1 MTLHSSRANTLLSF
15 SKRKLYMAMLAC
27 SPMVMSQPSL
37 AGPEGGRVTGGSGQ
51 ISAEQKQTLIE
62 QYSDRIAIDWDSFDL
77 EADEVVSFLQPG
89 ADSVALNRI
98 LSESASDIRGRIN
111 ANGHVV
117 LVNPRGTVFG
127 ESAQVNVGGLL
138 ASGLDIGVDDF
149 MNGDFAFSAMDGAE
163 GAVINQGTLQA
174 SLGGSIGLLG
184 KTVTNEG
191 LIRAELGSVTLAAGK
206 EAVMTFDSDGLIGIR
221 VTESILQGE
230 LGVDPAVLN
239 EGSIEAKGGRVLLTA
254 SSSRDVFSQAV
265 NTGSLSG
272 ARSVV
277 MHDDGSFTLDEG
289 ADLVNTGE
297 IRVGHARRSGSAVLL
312 GENVTQGGLIEANAG
327 TGDGGRVELNA
338 RSTTLLKH
346 GSETQAQSSAEG
358 LGGEVMALGR
368 YVGAEATASIDASGA
383 EGGGRIYLGG
393 DYRGEN
399 PWLPNAEKTIVQAEA
414 ELKASATASG
424 DGGRII
430 VWADESTRFGG
441 RVEAAGA
448 MDGVGGFAEVSGK
461 KQLAFS
467 GSADLT
473 GGGGSG
479 TLLLDP
485 ENILIDSSGGNS
497 PDAQGKVSF
506 DDAGDTFSIHHKVI
520 ETLLNSKSNVTL
532 EATKSISVNSAIDA
546 NDASS
551 GVWLKLHSGGSIA
564 LNESVSLNS
573 GSFKAVAGNPT
584 CGDILCLGDVGSRA
598 ITLVGEKE
606 ITSSGE
612 IILNATDT
620 INLMSNSHISGSS
633 ITLKSRNTI
642 NVGGS
647 LTSESGSIQIH
658 AGDSSLNVQDL
669 NYDPEGEH
677 VFTGDLTISGTLNSG
692 GTDIFLDAAGSV
704 QLFGDAQTVGG
715 DFNVGSYQAPGSF
728 YSLEYADSNS
738 DGRVAL
744 GEITQEGSI
753 DTSSTLGGGKIII
766 KTDGS
771 GSASGDVRVGSLLFG
786 YPYSVDGEDN
796 ENPIHQKTG
805 GVDIT
810 ATGDIFFSRVIN
822 FNDTGPRDS
831 DGNVV
836 EGHTGE
842 EAYLTAKADDSIHF
856 DADFVSQNATSE
868 NGWSSTAG
876 NAVIFDLYGDARDA
890 LNITLTANANEDG
903 EGSIT
908 TSGDIYTS
916 GGNFIASGQAITFGG
931 AVITRYASAIE
942 DGELWVND
950 GWRYGVADWS
960 TGGNVELSVSEEV
973 SLETIVTSDSC
984 INGGCEGNFNL
995 SMDAEGTTSEE
1006 LLVNQTS
1013 GSRLDIAGDFVFENL
1028 NENAVVNLDLHE
1040 AGNSLHGTDGAHSAK
1055 VTTTGDVSLAND
1067 AGLVLTEFDAG
1078 GALSVTALGS
1088 IDIDSASDLTLGSIT
1103 TRQEG
1108 QNGSNITVDSEGSLE
1123 LEVGSE
1129 INASAGSRTNV
1140 GAGYDGGSIL
1150 LTAAGNVELDGA
1162 LISAGGAGYDDSRFG
1177 VGENGG
1183 SGGDVS
1189 ITSTGGSVTLA
1200 EVDSGGGAGHS
1211 FSESY
1216 TARSNPASG
1225 GDAGDITV
1233 TAANGITLT
1242 DDLSASGGALSTNS
1256 EVGDASH
1263 GAGGNIR
1270 LNSNVLIASPSVVIR
1285 TDAGPVDVSGLAE
1298 DSDIQAG
1305 DFTITG
1311 ELDAESSDSLLTLH
1325 TGKTIFDGAIGGA
1338 VTANFTELT
1347 INSYGDVQ
1355 FGGNLAPVAHRIQ
1368 VNATGAGGQSLALTN
1383 TVNHWVL
1390 NDGVESESSITFNEE
1405 QNPHFHFNGFSAL
1418 IGGSGTDHFAVSH
1431 SDAVYTITDNG
1442 GEGNSVSSYSEDAH
1456 LWTLTGDGSANSLTS
1471 RTGSSTSIT
1480 FSGIQVLKGA
1490 GDDHLQGR
1498 NSNTDWV
1505 YSVDDRWTLFE
1516 PDTNTNPL
1524 VAFDG
1529 MSTVVGGTGNDRFTL
1544 LADSSYTGAIDGGEQ
1559 ASGLASTNTLSING
1573 NPNLWY
1579 LDGRTESAVVER
1591 DVTANLRLESF
1602 SRIQRLEGTGQ
1613 DQVQGRN
1620 EATDWVHGADS
1631 QWNLYEPDT
1640 TSNALISLIGMGK
1653 VTGGA
1658 GADRFTLVENAAF
1671 AGEIDGG
1678 SDAGNTLSVNGGT
1691 NHWYLDHSAADRA
1704 AVQEGG
1710 DTRVEAFR
1718 GIQTLEGTGADTFYG
1733 RDQGTDWELTA
1744 GTTLADNQWTL
1755 NEVEAEGLKNL
1766 TLSGMASLVGGSAED
1781 SFTLVAGTAFDG
1793 TLDGGLT
1800 ASNRLSLAGDDSHW
1814 TVTHFGNNGA
1824 TGSVADRI
1832 NQFVSFG
1839 ALSGSGGDVL
1849 AAPDVANV
1857 WTLDGA
1863 GSGALAP
1870 VADPDETVQFDG
1882 MAALVGGVNAD
1893 TFTASG
1899 DTLFEGVI
1907 DGGAGANDTLNLEG
1921 LTQAVT
1927 VGMLTPDNQSSG
1939 WVARTDDDITIR
1951 NIETL
1956 TAAEAGNDV
1965 AGGTGNQLLGP
1976 LSGYYLWTLVGENT
1990 GTVQPTSGESQP
2002 NNSADRVLDFS
2013 GFAYLVAGEDSDFR
2027 FDGGEAVGGITGGSG
2042 DTWLDYSLAIG
2053 DLCVN
2058 MLADSEACDGPL
2070 LDNIDG
2076 VIGNSSSGFNSQLRA
2091 NGNEDYV
2098 WRIHNNGH
2106 SRADGINDGAFEYDG
2121 DDVEFIDFNQLVGG
2135 ASVDTFLFESGGR
2148 LTGYVD
2154 GRAGSD
2160 IVDTRQSGAA
2170 VAFRLREQ
2178 APDGTSG
2185 SPLWLKG
2192 METIR
2197 AHTDRENLLIGPD
2210 LQSDWIIDRA
2220 NGGRLVAE
2228 GQTVSFTGIQTLWGG
2243 SNQDDFT
2250 LVRNGGQTGSVSGGV
2265 NGGEGTDTLTIGS
2278 ADGEAIDWTV
2288 DGFAAGSA
2296 DRAGTFTGIEV
2307 LAGGQGDD
2315 RVTLTGAQARVQ
2327 SIAAGAGTNTLTYDV
2342 EPNDVN
2348 PATWT
2353 LSGSRNGSVT
2363 LGEAEDG
2370 INFTAISVLTGSG
2383 ADTLQGTGNPS
2394 EWIISGAHEGTLE
2407 TSVSGDE
2414 QRLDFAGMSTLSGG
2428 GGNNTLTASGAN
2440 TWVLTD
2446 TGTGRLNEVL
2456 NFSGMD
2462 ELVGDGENNSLQG
2475 PNRDNYWLLTG
2486 SDQGGV
2492 SAASGDAASPA
2503 VDGTATDFVGMT
2515 TLVGGQE
2522 DDQFVASATGV
2533 LFSGLLNGGDPV
2545 GQVGDRDSVDLSQR
2559 SSNERITVGMGDALD
2574 VDVSIVNIETLTA
2587 NPDANSGNQGH
2598 ILKGP
2603 QKGTYQWVITD
2614 INTGKVFPE
2623 NNERTDTTLAFHDF
2637 AFLEGSENNVFAF
2650 EGGDLTGGVTG
2661 GSGSNFLDYSNSD
2674 EDICIA
2680 LLGGV
2685 SGCDGM
2691 AMEEINGIIGNHTDN
2706 ASPNSTLR
2714 VVGDGDYTWSVQKLD
2729 ELASS
2734 DGINDGIFDVGGDNE
2749 IRFIDFNHLVGS
2761 DGNNRF
2767 EFVGSGEITGSVDG
2781 GATRGTGRNVIDITG
2796 SDYGFAFW
2804 QSTPSGSGEADTA
2817 LWVQNIQTLSARSDR
2832 HNVLHGIDSA
2842 TTWTVTGTDSGYLG
2856 GDSLRFEG
2864 VQHLKGGSARDTFV
2878 VNTGGLITGAI
2889 DGGGNDD
2896 TLEVTSEG
2904 DDSVYWR
2911 VSGKGQ
2917 GSVEDRVASFTG
2929 LSELLGGEGDDR
2941 FTLTSAAQVSGI
2953 DGGIGDNGLAYQL
2966 SDSETAEQA
2975 AQWRLTGQYDGEIE
2989 TANGGI
2995 NGFENIHSLAGSGHD
3010 TLIGDDV
3017 ATRWLI
3023 SHADGGSVGAESTL
3037 SQHYMS
3043 FEGMAT
3049 LLGNTQADH
3058 FSILDSGND
3067 FSGVLKGGANGNNR
3081 LSANQHDN
3089 AWSLSGTGRGS
3100 LNESIAFEAIQ
3111 TLVGGG
3117 NGNTLTGP
3125 NRDNR
3130 WLLTGA
3136 RRGTVSEQGVSGTNT
3151 EFVGIE
3157 TLEGCARNDLFVADG
3172 ALTVGQLASFEQVRG
3187 GAQSGGGVDALDLT
3201 ALSDNGPVSVGL
3213 GGLNDVDI
3221 QVAGVE
3227 QIDAQGAGNR
3237 LYGASDAAYSW
3248 VVNALNAGR
3257 VSPTASG
3264 ASDAGVTFA
3273 GFTDLTGGTHSDT
3286 FALLGSGNVDG
3297 TIEGGDGD
3305 GIDLVDYS
3313 NQAGDVVVTVGNID
3327 SDILGIEGVVGKSG
3341 TGAGDTN
3348 STLKIADGVT
3358 DSVAWT
3364 IQRLADLPNSD
3375 GVNDGEAAIDNHQ
3388 PFYFIDFNVL
3398 EGGDG
3403 QDAFV
3408 LQGEGQLVGQIDG
3421 RGDLN
3426 TVSTQEADLAHRF
3439 TVGDRQGNDTRLVNI
3454 DSLTA
3459 SLDHSHRLVG
3469 TGEGNTWRIRGR
3481 GEGELEGQLS
3491 FQGID
3496 HLVGGSGTDKFIFS
3510 GDGLVSRIEGR
3521 GALADN
3527 VLNIENTAEPLLI
3540 SLDLNSQSADVRVSG
3555 VGSLVGNHDIN
3566 HRLQGANRSNTWVID
3581 GQDSG
3586 SLNGDIRFTGFVDLL
3601 GNTEADR
3608 FELHGIGAVSGA
3620 IDGAGGENTLD
3631 LFELTDDRKLKL
3643 AVESPSSEDVL
3654 TADLRV
3660 FNIDTLAAPT
3670 AAGHTLIGRADDNLW
3685 LLDGENRGKLGELEF
3700 TGVANLIGG
3709 NGTDVVEF
3717 LSGGSLNGYIDG
3729 RGGDNTV
3736 DMSEV
3741 SRLVAVTVGENQ
3753 GDLRNITRFIG
3764 NNTETTLTSLHADNS
3779 WRLDRGENAGALN
3792 TRLSFE
3798 GVTDLVGG
3806 EGVDTF
3812 RLDGGGVAGVIDGA
3826 SGNDQFL
3833 VNLVT
3838 GAEGNQRLS
3847 GGAGK
3852 DELRVSGGDAN
3863 YQVTYSSRTGGEEQL
3878 RYTAGNGNV
3887 FGVGFSQLAQVQDNV
3902 LADVLTINTRL
3913 DPDRVVAADG
3923 RVQVSDLAQLSYTN
3937 KTNLTLAANTDD
3949 VVDLAGALSV
3959 PGRLEIRNARVTQ
3972 SADEALSAREL
3983 RLVSVSE
3990 FGSVERPIE
3999 TGIETLMADV
4009 GTGGMALRNSEALV
4023 LNELRSLGR
4032 AQVTARGNLTS
4043 DADLSVAGA
4052 THFAS
4057 EQAGIYLNGDNRF
4070 SNTVH
4075 LDAAQDIELH
4085 HQRELLLGDV
4095 QAQTFGLNNR
4105 GDVAQSNGAW
4115 TVDLLDLSVDGNLQ
4129 AMNENNRVQGLRADQ
4144 VGDLTLNSREA
4155 LRLDS
4160 IESDGQVRIGG
4171 LGLSVEN
4178 RLSAESLNLDAKN
4191 GSLTINHSI
4200 TANDIQ
4206 LAGERVAQ
4214 DAEVI
4219 SGGAL
4224 SINAKGAI
4232 EQNARL
4238 TAVADIQLD
4247 AGGELTMSRSARTET
4262 QSGNIEYAAGDN
4274 LTISYLDNPEGTI
4287 ALRSGRRIES
4297 ALETQTTGVIAQ
4309 RIELAAIEGIGDG
4322 KTIALDTRELHAT
4335 NNRGRID
4342 LGNTGDVRIDRL
4354 ANNDDIVFFN
4364 EGTVTLDNREGP
4376 VFDRSAEGA
4385 IEAGGVVN
4393 ANYDVGTV
4401 RFTVAEGSLLGLGAI
4416 NVNKPDLVGRR
4427 GLFVVSG
4434 DIGSVARPLVMY
4446 FKDSLV
4452 LQGIRSWQPV
4462 WGFGQIPE
4470 TFENNSAI
4478 QFSNQE
4484 LTSAGEQMVEVESL
4498 EDIDPAIFTAVRN
4511 YSFDDVSI
4519 LMPPDQRYGNEDD
4532 DEERYSAY

>member
-1 MTLHSSRANTLLSF
+1 MTPISPRANTLLSF

-27 SPMVMSQPSL
+27 SPLVMSQSAV
-37 AGPEGGRVTGGSGQ
+37 AGPEGGRITGGSGQ
-51 ISAEQKQTLIE
+51 ISAAQKQTLIE
-62 QYSDRIAIDWDSFDL
+62 QYSDRIAIDWDAFDL
-77 EADEVVSFLQPG
+77 DADEVVSFLQPG

-117 LVNPRGTVFG
+117 LVNPRGIVFG

-138 ASGLDIGVDDF
+138 ASGLDIGVDNF
-149 MNGDFAFSAMDGAE
+149 MNGDFAFSALDGAE

-174 SLGGSIGLLG
+174 SLGGSVGLLG
-184 KTVTNEG
+184 KTVSNQG

-206 EAVMTFDSDGLIGIR
+206 EAVMTFDSDGLMGIR
-221 VTESILQGE
+221 VTESILQEE

-254 SSSRDVFSQAV
+254 SASRDVFSQAV

-277 MHDDGSFTLDEG
+277 MHGDGSFTLGEG

-297 IRVGHARRSGSAVLL
+297 VRVGHSRHGGSAVLL
-312 GENVTQGGLIEANAG
+312 GENVTQGGLIEANVENG
-327 TGDGGRVELNA
+327 NGGRVELNA
-338 RSTTLLKH
+338 LSTTLLKR
-346 GSETQAQSSAEG
+346 GSETRAQSSAG
-358 LGGEVMALGR
+358 GQGGEVMALGR
-368 YVGAEATASIDASGA
+368 YVGAEATASVDASGA

-430 VWADESTRFGG
+430 IWANESTRFGG
-441 RVEAAGA
+441 HIEAAGSSN
-448 MDGVGGFAEVSGK
+448 GLGGFAEVSGK
-461 KQLAFS
+461 RELAFFGTAGLS
-467 GSADLT
+467 GER
-473 GGGGSG
+473 GPG

-485 ENILIDSSGGNS
+485 ENIIIDGSGNDA
-497 PDAQGKVSF
+497 PDAQGEVSF
-506 DDAGDTFSIHHKVI
+506 DDAGETFSIQPQTI
-520 ETLLNSKSNVTL
+520 EMLLNNDVSVML
-532 EATKSISVNSAIDA
+532 EATESISIDSAIIA
-546 NDASS
+546 NENTPDT
-551 GVWLKLHSGGSIA
+551 WLRLHSGGQVVVNKSIT
-564 LNESVSLNS
+564 LGN
-573 GSFKAVAGNPT
+573 GSFQAIAGHST
-584 CGDILCLGDVGSRA
+584 CGDAICQGVEGGRKIILS
-598 ITLVGEKE
+598 GESS
-606 ITSSGE
+606 ISSSGNVE
-612 IILNATDT
+612 LTATDA
-620 INLMSNSHISGSS
+620 IELMEGTGISGTS
-633 ITLKSRNTI
+633 ITLESRNTI
-642 NVGGS
+642 NVGAN
-647 LTSESGSIQIH
+647 LTSEAGTIQIH

-669 NYDPEGEH
+669 NYDSEGDH
-677 VFTGDLTISGTLNSG
+677 VFSGDLTISGALNSNG
-692 GTDIFLDAAGSV
+692 SDILLDAAGSI
-704 QLFGDAQTVGG
+704 QLFSETQTVGG
-715 DFNVGSYQAPGSF
+715 DFNVGSYQAPESF
-728 YSLEYADSNS
+728 YSLEYTDSNS
-738 DGRVAL
+738 DGHVAI
-744 GEITQEGSI
+744 GEITREGVI
-753 DTSSTLGGGKIII
+753 DTSSTLGGGKVIIE
-766 KTDGS
+766 TEGS
-771 GSASGDVRVGSLLFG
+771 DSASGDVRVGSLFFG
-786 YPYSVDGEDN
+786 YPYSTDSEGNED
-796 ENPIHQKTG
+796 PLHQKTG
-805 GVDIT
+805 SVDIT
-810 ATGDIFFSRVIN
+810 AAGDIYFSRVIN

-831 DGNVV
+831 SGNLV
-836 EGHTGE
+836 EGYTGD
-842 EAYLTAKADDSIHF
+842 EASLTASADGSIHF
-856 DADFVSQNATSE
+856 DADTTSQNATTE
-868 NGWSSTAG
+868 NEWSSTAG
-876 NAVIFDLYGDARDA
+876 DAVIFDLYGDARDA
-890 LNITLTANANEDG
+890 LNITLTADANGDG

-916 GGNFIASGQAITFGG
+916 GGNFIASGQTVNFGG
-931 AVITRYASAIE
+931 AVITRYANALE
-942 DGELWVND
+942 DGEIEVNNEK
-950 GWRYGVADWS
+950 RYGVADWS

-973 SLETIVTSDSC
+973 SLDTIVTIDSC
-984 INGGCEGNFNL
+984 INDGCEGNFNL
-995 SMDAEGTTSEE
+995 SMDAEGSTAEE
-1006 LLVNQTS
+1006 ILVDQTS

-1028 NENAVVNLDLHE
+1028 NENAVVNLDMRE
-1040 AGNSLHGTDGAHSAK
+1040 TGNRLHGGSAAHSAK
-1055 VTTTGDVSLAND
+1055 ITTTGDVSLFSTTD
-1067 AGLVLTEFDAG
+1067 LVLTDFDAG
-1078 GALSVTALGS
+1078 GSLSAAVLGA
-1088 IDIDSASDLTLGSIT
+1088 INIDSDSDLTLGSVT
-1103 TRQEG
+1103 TQQEG
-1108 QNGSNITVDSEGSLE
+1108 QNGSNITINSDGALSLE
-1123 LEVGSE
+1123 DGAE
-1129 INASAGSRTNV
+1129 INASAGSRTDGGPGFN
-1140 GAGYDGGSIL
+1140 GGSIVV
-1150 LTAAGNVELDGA
+1150 TAVDNIELGGN
-1162 LISAGGAGYDDSRFG
+1162 LISTGGAGNDTSTFG
-1177 VGENGG
+1177 DGEHGG
-1183 SGGDVS
+1183 SGGKVEIRS
-1189 ITSTGGSVTLA
+1189 ETGSVTLS
-1200 EVDSGGGAGHS
+1200 EINTSGGNGHS
-1211 FSESY
+1211 ESHAWRAN
-1216 TARSNPASG
+1216 TANG
-1225 GDAGDITV
+1225 GGGGEIIVA
-1233 TAANGITLT
+1233 AANGITLT
-1242 DDLSASGGALSTNS
+1242 GDLRSSGGALSSNDAES
-1256 EVGDASH
+1256 NASH
-1263 GAGGNIR
+1263 GDGGHIG
-1270 LNSNVLIASPSVVIR
+1270 LNGDVLVASSALVVR
-1285 TDAGPVDVSGLAE
+1285 NDAGPLDVDGLAQ
-1298 DSDIQAG
+1298 DSDIEAG
-1305 DFTITG
+1305 SFAITG
-1311 ELDAESSDSLLTLH
+1311 SLGTENSDSTFILH
-1325 TGKTIFDGAIGGA
+1325 TGKTTFGGA
-1338 VTANFTELT
+1338 VGDSEAVNFAQLT
-1347 INSYGDVQ
+1347 INSYGDVH
-1355 FGGNLAPVAHRIQ
+1355 FGGNSAPVADRIQ
-1368 VNATGAGGQSLALTN
+1368 VNATGTGGQSLALTN

-1390 NDGVESESSITFNEE
+1390 NDGVESGSSITFNEE

-1418 IGGSGTDHFAVSH
+1418 IGGSETDHFTVSH

-1456 LWTLTGDGSANSLTS
+1456 LWTLTDDGLASSLTS

-1480 FSGIQVLKGA
+1480 FSGIQLLKGS
-1490 GDDHLQGR
+1490 GDDHFQGR
-1498 NSNTDWV
+1498 NNATDWS
-1505 YSVDDRWTLFE
+1505 YGTDSQWTLYE
-1516 PDTNTNPL
+1516 PNTSTNPL
-1524 VAFDG
+1524 VTFDG
-1529 MSTVVGGTGNDRFTL
+1529 MSKVIGGAGNDRFTL
-1544 LADSSYTGAIDGGEQ
+1544 SVDAVYTGAIDGGEQ
-1559 ASGLASTNTLSING
+1559 AVGSASINSLTING

-1591 DVTANLRLESF
+1591 DATANLRLGRF
-1602 SRIQRLEGTGQ
+1602 SRIQRLEGAGE

-1620 EATDWVHGADS
+1620 EATDWVYGADS
-1631 QWNLYEPDT
+1631 QWTLYEPDT
-1640 TSNALISLIGMGK
+1640 TSNALISLTGMSK

-1658 GADRFTLVENAAF
+1658 GEDRFTLVENASF

-1678 SDAGNTLSVNGGT
+1678 SEAGNTLSVNGGT

-1710 DTRVEAFR
+1710 DTRVEAFL
-1718 GIQTLEGTGADTFYG
+1718 GIQTLEGAGADTFYG

-1755 NEVEAEGLKNL
+1755 NEVEAEGLNNL

-1781 SFTLVAGTAFDG
+1781 SFTLTAGTAFYG

-1800 ASNRLSLAGDDSHW
+1800 ASNTLSLASDDNHW
-1814 TVTHFGNNGA
+1814 TVTHFGDNGT
-1824 TGSVADRI
+1824 TGSVVDRI
-1832 NQFVSFG
+1832 NQFISFG
-1839 ALSGSGGDVL
+1839 TLSGSGGDVL
-1849 AAPDVANV
+1849 AAPDVTNV

-1863 GSGALAP
+1863 GSGTLAP
-1870 VADPDETVQFDG
+1870 VADPGDAIQFDG
-1882 MAALVGGVNAD
+1882 MAALVGGVSAD

-1907 DGGAGANDTLNLEG
+1907 DGGAGANDTLNLKG

-1927 VGMLTPDNQSSG
+1927 VGMLAPDNQASV
-1939 WVARTDDDITIR
+1939 WVARTGDDITIR

-1976 LSGYYLWTLVGENT
+1976 VSGYYLWTLTGENA

-2013 GFAYLVAGEDSDFR
+2013 GFAYLVGGEDSDFR
-2027 FDGGEAVGGITGGSG
+2027 FDGGDAVGGITGGSG

-2058 MLADSEACDGPL
+2058 LLAGSEACDGPL

-2243 SNQDDFT
+2243 SNQDDFI
-2250 LVRNGGQTGSVSGGV
+2250 LVRNGGQTGSVTGGV
-2265 NGGEGTDTLTIGS
+2265 NGGVGTDTLTIGS

-2288 DGFAAGSA
+2288 YGYAAGSA

-2315 RVTLTGAQARVQ
+2315 RVTLTGAQAWVQ

-2348 PATWT
+2348 AATWA
-2353 LSGSRNGSVT
+2353 LSGPNNGSVT

-2370 INFTAISVLTGSG
+2370 INFTAISALTGSG
-2383 ADTLQGTGNPS
+2383 ADTLQGTDNPS

-2428 GGNNTLTASGAN
+2428 SGNNTLTASGAN

-2486 SDQGGV
+2486 SDQGVV

-2522 DDQFVASATGV
+2522 GDQFVASATGA
-2533 LFSGLLNGGDPV
+2533 LFSGLLNGGEPV
-2545 GQVGDRDSVDLSQR
+2545 GQADDRDSVDLSQR
-2559 SSNERITVGMGDALD
+2559 PSNERITVGMGDALD

-2603 QKGTYQWVITD
+2603 QEGTYQWIITD

-2691 AMEEINGIIGNHTDN
+2691 AMEGINGIIGNHTDN

-2734 DGINDGIFDVGGDNE
+2734 DGINDGIFDIGGDNE

-2767 EFVGSGEITGSVDG
+2767 EFVGSGEIIGSVDG
-2781 GATRGTGRNVIDITG
+2781 GATRGNGRNVIDTTG

-2804 QSTPSGSGEADTA
+2804 QSTPSGSGETDTA
-2817 LWVQNIQTLSARSDR
+2817 LRVQNIQTLSARNDR
-2832 HNVLHGIDSA
+2832 HNVLHGVDSEA
-2842 TTWTVTGTDSGYLG
+2842 TWTVTGTDSGYLG
-2856 GDSLRFEG
+2856 NDSLRFEG

-2904 DDSVYWR
+2904 DDSIHWR
-2911 VSGKGQ
+2911 VSGKDQ

-2929 LSELLGGEGDDR
+2929 LSDLLGGEGDDR

-2953 DGGIGDNGLAYQL
+2953 DGGNGDNGLAYQL
-2966 SDSETAEQA
+2966 SDSETADQA

-2989 TANGGI
+2989 TANGRI
-2995 NGFENIHSLAGSGHD
+2995 SGFENIHSLAGSGHD
-3010 TLIGDDV
+3010 TLTGDNV

-3023 SHADGGSVGAESTL
+3023 SHSDGGSVGAESTV
-3037 SQHYMS
+3037 SQHYMA

-3049 LLGNTQADH
+3049 LVGNTQADH

-3081 LSANQHDN
+3081 LSANQHKN
-3089 AWSLSGTGRGS
+3089 AWALNGAGRGT
-3100 LNESIAFEAIQ
+3100 LNESIVFEAIQ

-3117 NGNTLTGP
+3117 EGNTLRGP

-3130 WLLTGA
+3130 WLLTEA
-3136 RRGTVSEQGVSGTNT
+3136 RRGTVSEQGISGTST
-3151 EFVGIE
+3151 EFVGME
-3157 TLEGCARNDLFVADG
+3157 TLEGGARNDLFVAG
-3172 ALTVGQLASFEQVRG
+3172 SALTVGQLASFEQLRG
-3187 GAQSGGGVDALDLT
+3187 GAQSEGGVDALDLT
-3201 ALSDNGPVSVGL
+3201 ALSDNGPISVGL
-3213 GGLNDVDI
+3213 DGLNDVDI
-3221 QVAGVE
+3221 QVVGIE

-3248 VVNALNAGR
+3248 VVNALNAGQ

-3264 ASDAGVTFA
+3264 ASDAGVTFT
-3273 GFTDLTGGTHSDT
+3273 GFTELTGGTHSDT
-3286 FALLGSGNVDG
+3286 FALLGTGNVDG

-3313 NQAGDVVVTVGNID
+3313 NQAGDVVVTVGDID

-3341 TGAGDTN
+3341 TGASDTT
-3348 STLKIADGVT
+3348 STLKVADGVT
-3358 DSVAWT
+3358 DSIAWT

-3375 GVNDGEAAIDNHQ
+3375 GVNDGEVAIDNHQ

-3408 LQGEGQLVGQIDG
+3408 LQNEGQLVGQING
-3421 RGDLN
+3421 RGEFN

-3439 TVGDRQGNDTRLVNI
+3439 TVGDRENNETRLVNI

-3459 SLDHSHRLVG
+3459 SLDRNHQLVG
-3469 TGEGNTWRIRGR
+3469 TGEGNTWRIQERGA
-3481 GEGELEGQLS
+3481 GELEGQLS

-3496 HLVGGSGTDKFIFS
+3496 HLVGGSGTDNFIFS

-3527 VLNIENTAEPLLI
+3527 VLNIENTAEPLLL
-3540 SLDLNSQSADVRVSG
+3540 SLDLNNQGADVRVSG
-3555 VGSLVGNHDIN
+3555 VGSLVGNRDTN
-3566 HRLQGANRSNTWVID
+3566 HRLQGEDRSNTWVID

-3601 GNTEADR
+3601 GNSEADR

-3620 IDGAGGENTLD
+3620 IDGAGGEDTLD
-3631 LFELTDDRKLKL
+3631 LFELADDRKLKL
-3643 AVESPSSEDVL
+3643 AVESPSSEGVP
-3654 TADLRV
+3654 TADLQV

-3670 AAGHTLIGRADDNLW
+3670 AAGHTLIGRADENLW
-3685 LLDGENRGKLGELEF
+3685 VLDGENRGTLGDLSF

-3741 SRLVAVTVGENQ
+3741 DRLVAVTVGEAR
-3753 GDLRNITRFIG
+3753 GDLRNITHFIG

-3779 WRLDRGENAGALN
+3779 WRLDRGENAGTLN

-3798 GVTDLVGG
+3798 GVTDLIGG

-3812 RLDGGGVAGVIDGA
+3812 HLDGGGVTGLIDGA

-3833 VNLVT
+3833 MNLPT
-3838 GAEGNQRLS
+3838 GVEGNQRLS
-3847 GGAGK
+3847 GGAGN
-3852 DELRVSGGDAN
+3852 DELRVSGGDAD
-3863 YQVTYSSRTGGEEQL
+3863 YQVTYSPRTGGEEQL

-3887 FGVGFSQLAQVQDNV
+3887 FGVEFSQLAQVQDNV
-3902 LADVLTINTRL
+3902 LANVLTINTRL
-3913 DPDRVVAADG
+3913 NPDTVVANNN
-3923 RVQVSDLAQLSYTN
+3923 RVQVSDLAQLNYTN

-3990 FGSVERPIE
+3990 FGSVDSPIE

-4009 GTGGMALRNSEALV
+4009 GTGGLALRNSEALV
-4023 LNELRSLGR
+4023 LKELRSLGR

-4043 DADLSVAGA
+4043 DAELSVAGVA
-4052 THFAS
+4052 HFAS
-4057 EQAGIYLNGDNRF
+4057 EQAGIYLDGGNRF

-4095 QAQTFGLNNR
+4095 RAQTFALNNR
-4105 GDVAQSNGAW
+4105 GDVTQGDGAW

-4129 AMNENNRVQGLRADQ
+4129 AMNENNSIQGLRADR
-4144 VGDLTLNSREA
+4144 VGDLTLDSREA
-4155 LRLDS
+4155 LRLDG
-4160 IESDGQVRIGG
+4160 IDSDGQVRIGG
-4171 LGLSVEN
+4171 RGLSVEN
-4178 RLSAESLNLDAKN
+4178 RLSAESLNLDAQN
-4191 GSLTINHSI
+4191 GNLTINHSI

-4262 QSGNIEYAAGDN
+4262 RSGHIEYAAGDN
-4274 LTISYLDNPEGTI
+4274 LTVSYLDNAEGTI
-4287 ALRSGRRIES
+4287 ALRSDRRIES
-4297 ALETQTTGVIAQ
+4297 ALEAQTTGVIAQ
-4309 RIELAAIEGIGDG
+4309 RIELAAIDGIGAG
-4322 KTIALDTRELHAT
+4322 QTIALDTRELHAT

-4364 EGTVTLDNREGP
+4364 EGSVTLDNREGS

-4478 QFSNQE
+4478 KFSNQE

-4511 YSFDDVSI
+4511 YSFDEVSI